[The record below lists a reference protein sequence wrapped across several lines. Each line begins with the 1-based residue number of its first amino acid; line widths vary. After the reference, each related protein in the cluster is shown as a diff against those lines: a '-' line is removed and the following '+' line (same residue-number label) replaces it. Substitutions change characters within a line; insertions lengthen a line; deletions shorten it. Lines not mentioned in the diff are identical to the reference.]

1 MARVIPL
8 LVVAF
13 AVGSLFRLANEFGV
27 ALFRMFGTMG
37 IAVMGVLATR
47 IVTGWQ
53 LEGAVRELHGF
64 LGKLPEGWRVE
75 RAAGDQQSWRGYLV
89 GPGQVLAVVT
99 SPVANYSRGRGLA
112 RALERA
118 AAEARAWA
126 ASWAGGGEAPRATPC
141 VLLLRRQADDDARR
155 AVKGIVVTDLDGLA
169 AVVGQAAGNGRFGAE
184 ASSLL

>member
-37 IAVMGVLATR
+37 IAVMGIMATR

-53 LEGAVRELHGF
+53 LEGALRELQR
-64 LGKLPEGWRVE
+64 LLKKLPEGWRVE
-75 RAAGDQQSWRGYLV
+75 GARGDHQSWRGYLV
-89 GPGQVLAVVT
+89 GPGQALAVVT

-112 RALERA
+112 RALQRA
-118 AAEARAWA
+118 SAEAQAWA
-126 ASWAGGGEAPRATPC
+126 AARTPGDDAVVATPC
-141 VLLLRRQADDDARR
+141 VLLLRRRADDDARR
-155 AVKGIVVTDLDGLA
+155 AAGGVMVMDLEGLA
-169 AVVGQAAGNGRFGAE
+169 AVVGQAAGDGRCGTE